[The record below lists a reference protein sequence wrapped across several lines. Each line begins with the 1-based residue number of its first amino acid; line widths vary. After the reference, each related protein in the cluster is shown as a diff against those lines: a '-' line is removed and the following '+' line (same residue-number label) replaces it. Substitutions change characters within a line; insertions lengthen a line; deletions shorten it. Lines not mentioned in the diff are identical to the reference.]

1 MGLQNLLP
9 RSIRMAFLYVK
20 SKKILAD
27 AQMSRT
33 QKIAAI
39 RKKEQAWMSNLSNML
54 KGINKQDIAVT
65 VGMKDLAKIYTSL
78 ESPDDA
84 LRFINVLDNHIHQLV
99 EYKGDN
105 EFVFNTYNYY
115 FYYKGKAY
123 AQKGMIEECQKQFDI
138 LNLKLNE
145 SIAKDPSKSSLQ
157 EMYNHLNTQI
167 YNNYIDIAEK
177 FTNIQLSAYKTCLD
191 QFKTFDRRDPGNEQ
205 IQDMINELQP
215 WVEHISKK

>member
-1 MGLQNLLP
+1 
-9 RSIRMAFLYVK
+9 MAFLYVK

-105 EFVFNTYNYY
+105 EFVFNTYIYY

-157 EMYNHLNTQI
+157 EMYNHLNIQI

>member
-9 RSIRMAFLYVK
+9 RSIRMACLYVK
-20 SKKILAD
+20 SKKIIAD
-27 AQMSRT
+27 TQMSRA

-39 RKKEQAWMSNLSNML
+39 RKKEQAWTSNLSNML
-54 KGINKQDIAVT
+54 KGTNKQDVAVA

-84 LRFINVLDNHIHQLV
+84 LRFINVLGNHLHQIV
-99 EYKGDN
+99 EHKGDN
-105 EFVFNTYNYY
+105 EFVFNTYIYY

-145 SIAKDPSKSSLQ
+145 SIAKDPSRSSLQ
-157 EMYNHLNTQI
+157 EMYTYLNIQI
-167 YNNYIDIAEK
+167 YNNYINIAQR
-177 FTNIQLSAYKTCLD
+177 FTNIQLPAYKTCLD

-205 IQDMINELQP
+205 IQDIINKLQP
-215 WVEHISKK
+215 WVEHICKE